1 MRNETQ
7 SHHET
12 ADPSARGLLRGSRY
26 DADPAPGGILV
37 AVDGSGQS
45 EQLVRFGMDLAARR
59 QAAWAVVTVD
69 TGTPADDARQAQLDR
84 AFTLA
89 RQLGGEAVVLHG
101 DSVADTLLAHAAL
114 SGASALLL
122 GQARERPVARRFKRT
137 LTQQLIERSGH
148 MDLIIVSRLHAD
160 ASSEAPLP
168 PPGGGITATDVG
180 LAAAAAALAT
190 LLGWLAE
197 RWTGLDDL
205 SLIFIV
211 AVVVVAARSR
221 MAAAVLTSLLCFMA
235 YTFVFIE
242 PRYTFHVGAS
252 QGLTT
257 VLLFLVAALV
267 AGRLA
272 SRLRMQVLALQEAN
286 AYATA
291 LQALGRRLA
300 TAAGP
305 SDVAAAASYA
315 FRHTFDADATVDLA
329 GCAGQEEGL
338 AFLPAKEREAARR
351 AVANCR
357 PAGRFGDEFTD
368 VTWWFIPLQ
377 DGHVPVGAI
386 GLKFA
391 ATTVALTVGQRRL
404 AEAMADDVARA
415 VSRARLA
422 AQLEE
427 ARVSGQ
433 SEQLRAA
440 LLSSVSHDL
449 RSPLA
454 AIIGAA
460 SSLDN
465 YGDAID
471 ATDRR
476 SLLETIRLEGERL
489 DRYIQNLLD
498 MTRLGH
504 GGLTINRD
512 WIGVDELV
520 GSAIGRLQRY
530 QPAARFD
537 VSLPKD
543 AGPIRVHPALVEQA
557 LFNVLENGARFSPP
571 GEAVAV
577 DAELV
582 GGVLRIDV
590 SDRGPGIP
598 PAERERVFDMFYSVT
613 RGDRSREGS
622 GLGLAICRGMIG
634 AHGGSVEALD
644 GPHGRGT
651 TIRIILPDALP
662 GALPADQ
669 PAARAAALPASQ
681 PVSQV
686 LRSNPNG

>member
-1 MRNETQ
+1 MQEPR
-7 SHHET
+7 
-12 ADPSARGLLRGSRY
+12 R
-26 DADPAPGGILV
+26 DADAAPGGILV
-37 AVDGSGQS
+37 AIDGSGQS

-59 QAAWAVVTVD
+59 QAAWAVVNVD
-69 TGTPADDARQAQLDR
+69 TGTPVDDARQAHLDR

-101 DSVADTLLAHAAL
+101 ASIADALLAHAAL

-122 GQARERPVARRFKRT
+122 GRTRARPVARLFNRT
-137 LTQQLIERSGH
+137 LTGQLIERGSH
-148 MDLIIVSRLHAD
+148 MELTIVNRLRGD

-168 PPGGGITATDVG
+168 PPGGGITAADVG
-180 LAAAAAALAT
+180 LAAVSTALAT
-190 LLGWLAE
+190 LLGRLAE

-211 AVVVVAARSR
+211 AVVVVAARTR
-221 MAAAVLTSLLCFMA
+221 MAAAVLTSLLCFLA
-235 YTFVFIE
+235 YTFFFID
-242 PRYTFHVGAS
+242 PRYTLHVGAT

-272 SRLRMQVLALQEAN
+272 ARLRMQVLALQDAN
-286 AYATA
+286 AYSTA

-300 TAAGP
+300 TAAALG
-305 SDVAAAASYA
+305 DVAAAARDA
-315 FRHTFDADATVDLA
+315 FRHTFDADATVHLV

-338 AFLPAKEREAARR
+338 ASLPAKEREAATR
-351 AVANCR
+351 AIANGR
-357 PAGRFGDEFTD
+357 PAGRFGDELTD
-368 VTWWFIPLQ
+368 ATWWFIPLQ
-377 DGHVPVGAI
+377 EGQVRVGAI

-391 ATTVALTVGQRRL
+391 TPPVALTVGQRRL
-404 AEAMADDVARA
+404 AQAMADDVARA

-422 AQLEE
+422 AELEE

-471 ATDRR
+471 ASDRH

-537 VSLPKD
+537 VCLPKD

-557 LFNVLENGARFSPP
+557 LFNVLENGTRFSPP
-571 GEAVAV
+571 GEAVTV
-577 DAELV
+577 DVSLV
-582 GGVLRIDV
+582 GAVLRIDV

-598 PAERERVFDMFYSVT
+598 PAERERVFDMFFRVT
-613 RGDRSREGS
+613 RGDRSGEGS

-644 GPHGRGT
+644 GPDGRGT
-651 TIRIILPDALP
+651 TIRIVLPDVLA
-662 GALPADQ
+662 GAQPADQ
-669 PAARAAALPASQ
+669 PRNHALPST
-681 PVSQV
+681 
-686 LRSNPNG
+686 PNG